1 MCGFFRDNTKNEPR
15 TTYNFMIKYF
25 MRSEIIH
32 FFTIGGSFFYFLY
45 YKFTKFFVAVRV
57 ELKMPRHHISVA
69 IWGHLIV
76 YRIQE
81 HQLTT

>member
-1 MCGFFRDNTKNEPR
+1 MSPR
-15 TTYNFMIKYF
+15 
-25 MRSEIIH
+25 EIIH

-45 YKFTKFFVAVRV
+45 DKFTKFFVAVRV